1 MARYSNVQ
9 SNFSGGLVTDH
20 LVGRID
26 IDRMANSGRK
36 FENFLPTVQGPAE
49 YRPGFQNKTEE
60 TNLSYLSSVSE
71 SITFAGNVSYRA
83 VFGGNEVT
91 IYNNEGL
98 LIDTVSTPYGQSE
111 LQDLRFSSETN
122 ELYIAH
128 PLYKPRVLTGTS
140 GFTFNPDFLHDNAG
154 NNLLTSEGKQ
164 LTVNAGIVQGSGDW
178 SLNEVDTKV
187 EPFLEAD
194 TSLTKVRI
202 VKDQEIAKIVS
213 TDTALATIAGAPTA
227 TDYYIEYEIE
237 GKKVLGKVLDATS
250 STNYAEVADPSY
262 DAVSGEYTIYVDAVD
277 FVTTITDPDTKLFL
291 LDNQTTYSPAIK
303 NTQLEQEGVP
313 SGDVVVRSDVDV
325 FNNSNVGSWLRLDSS
340 NRSKNTLH
348 GEDAKYGLTRWVKI
362 IEYKS
367 IETHPVEFYRGEKYI
382 QEKSGTHDYTVYDS
396 GSVYKAFGDSE
407 FTIEDIAGNTAGE
420 VRSDGNR
427 VFVWNGGA
435 FRGDT
440 LLVYNDNITRNSAD
454 IHFTIPTGHNIKVGD
469 TINISGLSVTS
480 GTSPNGDQTVVA
492 VEADKVHFTISGLSH
507 DPTGD
512 ATLTVKSHNL
522 GTNSIVGNLSTAVS
536 FDVVDC
542 DSSLEVQEY
551 DAVLNTGGLLVKTTA
566 TNTIVTEIAN
576 DVLIEASA
584 DLFDQTRDVDRHMR
598 VETLTGMVY
607 TKILAVNN
615 AREVRARLNT
625 PVPRDNITGEY
636 EGNGVGLSF
645 SLGAWYTNNFPK
657 TVTKYEQRRIYG
669 GTLTNP
675 NLVFI
680 SRLSDDTDFSP
691 TQPDK
696 IVLDTDGITYAL
708 SNINAGISWMKAAS
722 DLIIGTSRGIFKL
735 VINQFQA
742 SISPKTI
749 RFTLVDEIG
758 CFRDG
763 VLAGTSVF
771 FPDESNT
778 ELLEYK
784 FDNDSGIEVTEDVSK
799 LVYPTFVNDTI
810 KKVVYQNNPQPRIWV
825 LTEEGL
831 LYCLTYNRQENYY
844 AWSKHTHGG
853 VSGSNNTKIID
864 ITVLRK
870 GFDSNLDQVWITAE
884 NAGDFR
890 IAYEVMFSENDTG
903 NEITYFIDS
912 GVKRTID
919 IATAKVG
926 NQVQID
932 LTGTPYESGGQ
943 VSVVYDGIVKGI
955 YVLSGSTLNIVE
967 SRSTGTVEVV
977 FGKNYTGTLQ
987 MMYPTWDARNK
998 PAFGTETQRVISQ
1011 KIFVINS
1018 STFAQ
1023 GVDGLVQSVD
1033 LPGFDSGVTSASGVF
1048 TGFDI
1053 ERPLRNSQFGVDKIP
1068 ELVQTQPYRTIFGSL
1083 VTKVDLN

>member
-1 MARYSNVQ
+1 MARYSNAQ
-9 SNFSGGLVTDH
+9 SNFSGGLITDH

-26 IDRMANSGRK
+26 IDRMANTGRK

-60 TNLSYLSSVSE
+60 TNLSYLTSVSE

-98 LIDTVSTPYGQSE
+98 LIDTVPTPYGQSE

-140 GFTFNPDFLHDNAG
+140 GFTFNPDFLHDSAG

-164 LTVNAGIVQGSGDW
+164 LTVNAGIVQGSGSW
-178 SLNEVDTKV
+178 SLNEVDTKI

-194 TSLTKVRI
+194 TSGVKVRLI
-202 VKDQEIAKIVS
+202 KDQEIAKLVS
-213 TDTALATIAGAPTA
+213 TDTALALIAGASTP
-227 TDYYIEYEIE
+227 TDYYIEYEVE

-250 STNYAEVADPSY
+250 ATNYSEVSDPDY
-262 DAVSGEYTIYVDAVD
+262 DATSGEYTIYVDAVD
-277 FVTTITDPDTKLFL
+277 FVTSITDPDTKLYL
-291 LDNQTTYSPAIK
+291 LDNQTTYTDTIK
-303 NTQLEQEGVP
+303 NTQLEQGGVP
-313 SGDVVVRSDVDV
+313 VGNVVVRSDVDV
-325 FNNSNVGSWLRLDSS
+325 FNNSNVGSWLRLDPS
-340 NRSKNTLH
+340 NRSKNVLL
-348 GEDAKYGLTRWVKI
+348 GEDAKYNLTRWVKI
-362 IEYKS
+362 NEYVGLEAHPIE
-367 IETHPVEFYRGEKYI
+367 FFRGDKY
-382 QEKSGTHDYTVYDS
+382 QEKKASTHDYTVYES
-396 GSVYKAFGDSE
+396 GGVYKAYGNSE
-407 FTIEDIAGNTAGE
+407 YEVSDNNNNKTGTVGNVT
-420 VRSDGNR
+420 GNR
-427 VFVWNGGA
+427 VFSWTGGE
-435 FRGDT
+435 
-440 LLVYNDNITRNSAD
+440 I
-454 IHFTIPTGHNIKVGD
+454 GHSNTHSVGD
-469 TINISGLSVTS
+469 NPII
-480 GTSPNGDQTVVA
+480 
-492 VEADKVHFTISGLSH
+492 
-507 DPTGD
+507 
-512 ATLTVKSHNL
+512 
-522 GTNSIVGNLSTAVS
+522 GNLSNSVS
-536 FDVVDC
+536 FEVLEC
-542 DSSLEVQEY
+542 DSSLVVQEY
-551 DAVLNTGGLLVKTTA
+551 DATLNTGGVLIKTTA
-566 TNTIVTEIAN
+566 TNTIVTEVAN
-576 DVLIEASA
+576 DVLIESSA
-584 DLFDQTRDVDRHMR
+584 DLFDQLRDLERHIR
-598 VETLTGMVY
+598 VETLSGMVY

-625 PVPRDNITGEY
+625 TVPRDNITGEY

-657 TVTKYEQRRIYG
+657 SVTKYEQRRIYG
-669 GTLTNP
+669 GTPTNP

-696 IVLDTDGITYAL
+696 IVLDTDGITYSL

-735 VINQFQA
+735 VTNQFQA

-784 FDNDSGIEVTEDVSK
+784 FDNNSGIEVTEDVSK

-810 KKVVYQNNPQPRIWV
+810 RKVVYQNNPQPRIWV
-825 LTEEGL
+825 LTESGL

-844 AWSKHTHGG
+844 AWSKHSHGG

-864 ITVLRK
+864 LTVLRK
-870 GFDSNLDQVWITAE
+870 GFDSNLDQLWITVE

-890 IAYEVMFSENDTG
+890 IAFEVMFSENDSG
-903 NEITYFIDS
+903 NEITYFMDS

-919 IATAKVG
+919 IATSKVG
-926 NQVQID
+926 DDVQID

-943 VSVVYDGIVKGI
+943 ISVVYDGVYKGV
-955 YVLSGSTLNIVE
+955 YDVSGSTLNISE
-967 SRSTGTVEVV
+967 SRTTGTVEVV
-977 FGKNYTGTLQ
+977 FGQNYNGILQ
-987 MMYPTWDARNK
+987 MMYPTWNAQNK

-1011 KIFVINS
+1011 KIFVIDS
-1018 STFAQ
+1018 STFAH
-1023 GVDGLVQSVD
+1023 GVEGLTQSVD
-1033 LPGFDSGVTSASGVF
+1033 LPGFDFGVTTASGVY

-1053 ERPLRNSQFGVDKIP
+1053 ERPLRNSQFGVEKIP

-1083 VTKVDLN
+1083 VTKTDLN